1 MEVPQIIKTYV
12 ETWSTGDVETCI
24 ALFAPDGTYSDPTT
38 PEPTVARSL
47 KKYWEGFFAGFP
59 DWKFET
65 VGRDAISNNV
75 WVWRWIV
82 RGTHTGSFRGISP
95 TGRRLTQ
102 PGCEF
107 IEIRDG
113 HIRSVVGYFDRL
125 TIMNQLGLTP
135 AAPGSTATS

>member
-12 ETWSTGDVETCI
+12 ETWSTGAVETCI
-24 ALFAPDGTYSDPTT
+24 ALFAPDGTYSDPAT

-47 KKYWEGFFAGFP
+47 KEHWAAFFAGFP

-65 VGRDAISNNV
+65 VGLDAISDNV
-75 WVWRWIV
+75 WVWRWIA
-82 RGTHTGSFRGISP
+82 RGTHTGSFRGIPP

-125 TIMNQLGLTP
+125 TMMNQLGLTP
-135 AAPGSTATS
+135 S

>member
-1 MEVPQIIKTYV
+1 MEIPQVIKTYV

-47 KKYWEGFFAGFP
+47 KEHWAGFFAGFP

-65 VGRDAISNNV
+65 VGLDAISDNV
-75 WVWRWIV
+75 WVWRWIA

-113 HIRSVVGYFDRL
+113 RIRSVVGYFDRL
-125 TIMNQLGLTP
+125 TIMNQLGLAPSSP
-135 AAPGSTATS
+135 ASPGA